1 MVASQLENIISD
13 LNDRNKELNNLYLID
28 EVLGKVDKPVEDIL
42 QELISIIPNG
52 LRYTSICRVQISL
65 DEADVAHSDFVSTE
79 LKLTKEIMVE
89 DRQTGFITVVYI
101 KPVREEKGIFLQ
113 REHQFLEAVA
123 KKLASF
129 LLYKQLRKTIDSLQ
143 SLKKTNT
150 LATED
155 EKLRVFLRDQKL
167 TDYEIERM
175 LNVKIT
181 FNKGETICKQGA
193 IASYMILL
201 TDGLSKNFLE
211 GNNEK
216 GFNFKIIKPFNFIGL
231 SSLYGNNLYAF
242 SGSALTR
249 CEAYLIESQLFKNI
263 VSTNRDFSKHV
274 MNWYCE
280 TTQSHFRRMSSL
292 ANKQSLAR
300 LCETLIYLVDDI
312 FDGSINTATVSRKDI
327 AELAAISTES
337 AVRFLSDLNKD
348 GIIKIL
354 HNKIEVKN
362 KSVLKL
368 ISTQ

>member
-13 LNDRNKELNNLYLID
+13 LNDRNQELSNLYRID
-28 EVLGKVDKPVEDIL
+28 EVLGKIDMPVEDIL
-42 QELISIIPNG
+42 QDLIAIIPNMW
-52 LRYTSICRVQISL
+52 RYPSICRVQISL
-65 DEADVAHSDFVSTE
+65 EEAEVAHPDFIPTD

-89 DRQTGFITVVYI
+89 DRQTGSITVVYI
-101 KPVREEKGIFLQ
+101 KPVREEKGIFIQ
-113 REHQFLEAVA
+113 REHQFLSAVA
-123 KKLASF
+123 KKISSF

-143 SLKKTNT
+143 AQNKFTHGVS
-150 LATED
+150 ED
-155 EKLRVFLRDQKL
+155 DKLRVFLREQKL

-175 LNVKIT
+175 LSVKIT

-242 SGSALTR
+242 SGSALTK

-263 VSTNRDFSKHV
+263 VSSNRDFSKHV

-300 LCETLIYLVDDI
+300 LCETLLYLEEDI
-312 FDGSINTATVSRKDI
+312 FDGSINTMTVSRKDI

-348 GIIKIL
+348 GIIKIH